1 MRPTRKICDKNK
13 IYFNKFSFH
22 IFYLLQL
29 LVNIIFFIKIQ
40 LIILLKVLFLF
51 FYLLDSFK
59 FLLKI
64 KFKVNKTNDYKQ

>member
-13 IYFNKFSFH
+13 IYFNKFLFH

-29 LVNIIFFIKIQ
+29 LVNVIFFIKIQ

-59 FLLKI
+59 FLLKLKL
-64 KFKVNKTNDYKQ
+64 KFNKTINK

>member
-1 MRPTRKICDKNK
+1 MRKICDKNK
-13 IYFNKFSFH
+13 IYFNKFLFH

-51 FYLLDSFK
+51 FYLLDSLK

-64 KFKVNKTNDYKQ
+64 KFKFNKTNDYK